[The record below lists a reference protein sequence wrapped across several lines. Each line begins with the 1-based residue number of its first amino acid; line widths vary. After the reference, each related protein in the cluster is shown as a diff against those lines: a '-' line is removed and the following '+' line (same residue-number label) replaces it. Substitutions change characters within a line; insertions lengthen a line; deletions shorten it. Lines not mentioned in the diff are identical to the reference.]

1 MRVVYV
7 GNFSNEGGVG
17 KISQMRVVYLGQKSN
32 EGGALGPKVK

>member
-17 KISQMRVVYLGQKSN
+17 KFSQMRVVYLGQKSN
-32 EGGALGPKVK
+32 EGGVLGPKVK

>member
-17 KISQMRVVYLGQKSN
+17 KISQMRVVYVGNFSN
-32 EGGALGPKVK
+32 EGGVLGPKVK

>member
-7 GNFSNEGGVG
+7 GNFSNEGGAG

-32 EGGALGPKVK
+32 EGGVLGPKVK